1 VFDTAVTRLFPAET
15 TGTAAA
21 ATALSAPVFTLPLA
35 AVTLE
40 LRLDKALDRS
50 SIWVEYWP

>member
-15 TGTAAA
+15 TGPAAA